1 MEKKNRANVL
11 VVDYGMGNI
20 RSIQNALI
28 RLGCSVQI
36 SDQAEDILSADAIIL
51 PGVGAFGEAMANIEA
66 RKIAGPLSEAVKEKG
81 TPLLG
86 ICLGMQLL
94 ADTSEEGGSNKGLS
108 LIPGDVR
115 RIQVEKNFRL
125 PHIGWNSIKLCQPT
139 PLFQG
144 IREGDSFYFVHSYHF
159 VGKSDHISATTDH
172 GSEIVAAVQHENVF
186 GVQFHPERSQNKG
199 FVLLN
204 NFVSFVHENIS

>member
-28 RLGCSVQI
+28 RLGCLVRT
-36 SDQAEDILSADAIIL
+36 SDRAEDILSADAIIL

-66 RKIAGPLSEAVKEKG
+66 RNIAFPLSEAVKKKR

-94 ADTSEEGGSNKGLS
+94 ADTSEEGGSTKGLS

-125 PHIGWNSIKLCQPT
+125 PHIGWNSIKLYQPT
-139 PLFQG
+139 PLFNG

-159 VGKSDHISATTDH
+159 VGKSDHIAATTDH
-172 GSEIVAAVQHENVF
+172 GSEIVASVQHENVF

-199 FVLLN
+199 FLLLN
-204 NFVSFVHENIS
+204 NFISYIHENNT

>member
-1 MEKKNRANVL
+1 MKKNNQAKVL
-11 VVDYGMGNI
+11 IVDYGMGNI
-20 RSIQNALI
+20 KSIQNALI
-28 RLGCSVQI
+28 RLGCLVQT
-36 SDQAEDILSADAIIL
+36 SARAEDILSADAIIL

-66 RKIAGPLSEAVKEKG
+66 RNIALPLSKAVKKKG

-94 ADTSEEGGSNKGLS
+94 ADTSEEGGRTKGLS

-125 PHIGWNSIKLCQPT
+125 PHIGWNSIKLYQPT
-139 PLFQG
+139 PLFEG

-159 VGKSDHISATTDH
+159 VGKSENIVATTDH
-172 GSEIVAAVQHENVF
+172 GSEIVASVQHENVF
-186 GVQFHPERSQNKG
+186 GVQFHPERSQHKG
-199 FVLLN
+199 FVLLK
-204 NFVSFVHENIS
+204 NFISYVHENNT